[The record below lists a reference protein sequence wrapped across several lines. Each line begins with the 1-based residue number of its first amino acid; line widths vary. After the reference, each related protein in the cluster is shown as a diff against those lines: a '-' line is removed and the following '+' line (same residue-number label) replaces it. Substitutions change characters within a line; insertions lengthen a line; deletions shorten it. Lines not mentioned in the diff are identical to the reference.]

1 MIEIKAAS
9 SGWQRQGVGRVP
21 VKSTWCSGRGKCL
34 SGTSGLLSTRLKGE
48 SEGRV
53 FQAWE
58 EQEGVLEAE
67 QVRAVSENCGLSW
80 RGWSPGHE
88 SREMREAAWPPGGIP
103 WGVEASLRLGSGKA
117 GGKWLGGEEQA
128 TGHREAKGKSWGWR
142 EVPWVGL
149 RGSAGPHVLGSGFR
163 HVRSRVLALPLL
175 AGSCL
180 ASLNFGFPLC
190 KEQPPGVI
198 VDSSCEPRAFHFSP
212 SI

>member
-1 MIEIKAAS
+1 M
-9 SGWQRQGVGRVP
+9 P

-117 GGKWLGGEEQA
+117 GGSES
-128 TGHREAKGKSWGWR
+128 RIRWR
-142 EVPWVGL
+142 ETLRVMVARESFSHPW
-149 RGSAGPHVLGSGFR
+149 
-163 HVRSRVLALPLL
+163 
-175 AGSCL
+175 
-180 ASLNFGFPLC
+180 
-190 KEQPPGVI
+190 
-198 VDSSCEPRAFHFSP
+198 SP
-212 SI
+212 